1 MATLTIS
8 GSGYNSSITL
18 AKIHAGQGYF
28 KKDTSTT
35 HSQVKLMQQ
44 ALTDLGYNTQG
55 ADGKFGTN
63 TQSAVKAFQT
73 AKGLTSDGY
82 FGQASL
88 AALETALGRHLDPD
102 HCNDDVNAGTGSG
115 TGSNT
120 SVAQAIAAYS
130 SANRGTSNHITKATY
145 FANLDKWAAMRT
157 VKYKSAGTSGTAP
170 NYTAMCCAS
179 YPYISRGKRGGS
191 GCTTEY
197 NSYAATPELKGT
209 IASLGGYGNLIPG
222 MEIFQ
227 GDSTTKSHMGVY
239 YGTFNFGN
247 GDEPAVYQSS
257 STRTKLKAKY
267 EDDNKEGPNLT
278 QMNEKWKY
286 WIWPKYVVQ

>member
-73 AKGLTSDGY
+73 AKGLTSDGL

-88 AALETALGRHLDPD
+88 AALETAIGRHLDPD
-102 HCNDDVNAGTGSG
+102 NCNSDNTGSG
-115 TGSNT
+115 NSGTPAGKL
-120 SVAQAIAAYS
+120 SVDQYI
-130 SANRGTSNHITKATY
+130 
-145 FANLDKWAAMRT
+145 ANLESFCNKGW
-157 VKYKSAGTSGTAP
+157 KYGSGYNANTKVID
-170 NYTAMCCAS
+170 CAW
-179 YPYISRGKRGGS
+179 YPYKARNDQGAH

-197 NSYAATPELKGT
+197 NSYLSEKGRITSYDDLKR
-209 IASLGGYGNLIPG
+209 G

-227 GDSTTKSHMGVY
+227 QSSTDSSVKSHMGVY
-239 YGTFNFGN
+239 AGKVMIAGVLQH
-247 GDEPAVYQSS
+247 GVYQSCS
-257 STRTKLKAKY
+257 SHNNIDAKY
-267 EDDNKEGPNLT
+267 NDGVSGDSGPNLT
-278 QMNEKWKY
+278 GMNTKWKY
-286 WIWPKYVVQ
+286 WGWSKYVDHD